1 MTILLTGMSS
11 TLVPPHMMSVNKV
24 VAELAP
30 AEAVASLEMTES
42 LHQYKDLNNDA
53 GSCEADGKRK
63 KNALKTSYEYICE
76 FNTMFFDTN
85 LSFF

>member
-1 MTILLTGMSS
+1 
-11 TLVPPHMMSVNKV
+11 MMSVNKV

-63 KNALKTSYEYICE
+63 KNALKTSYEYICVNSIQCSLILIYQ
-76 FNTMFFDTN
+76 FLRMKIKK
-85 LSFF
+85 